1 MKMTSTLNSPWKRQ
15 RRLKKEHIP
24 HQEQIIQLAKSYW
37 DNKERALF
45 ILSYLTGGRVS
56 EIVQLKYLRK
66 VTYKRVLS
74 KTKEGNDIYKVARNG
89 NGSPIAEKVDKVEI
103 NYLGIIRQDVWVTE
117 KKGKNILMVSM
128 QNRKN
133 KTYTRKSIPIPIDK
147 EKKLIDML
155 FEYINGLAPEDP
167 LFPFKIWKA
176 EKIIAKVGMNPHF
189 LRDIRLTHL
198 VTMYD
203 FNAFQLT
210 KFAGWK
216 DVSPAE
222 RYVRLGV
229 TDLIDKF

>member
-1 MKMTSTLNSPWKRQ
+1 
-15 RRLKKEHIP
+15 
-24 HQEQIIQLAKSYW
+24 
-37 DNKERALF
+37 
-45 ILSYLTGGRVS
+45 
-56 EIVQLKYLRK
+56 
-66 VTYKRVLS
+66 
-74 KTKEGNDIYKVARNG
+74 
-89 NGSPIAEKVDKVEI
+89 
-103 NYLGIIRQDVWVTE
+103 
-117 KKGKNILMVSM
+117 MVSM

-147 EKKLIDML
+147 EKELVDML
-155 FEYINGLAPEDP
+155 FEYLNSLGSEQP
-167 LFPFKIWKA
+167 LFPFKVWKA
-176 EKIIAKVGMNPHF
+176 EKIIAKIDMNPHF